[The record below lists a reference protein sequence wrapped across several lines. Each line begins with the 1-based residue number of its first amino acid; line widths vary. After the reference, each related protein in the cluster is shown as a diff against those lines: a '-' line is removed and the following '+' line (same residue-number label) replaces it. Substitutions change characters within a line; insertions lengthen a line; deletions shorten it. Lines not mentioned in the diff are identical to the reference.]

1 MTTECA
7 ESVGAAKGD
16 EFDVL
21 KQGWSAF
28 DVDGKGYI
36 NADDLRRVCRQ
47 MGYKVSPR

>member
-1 MTTECA
+1 
-7 ESVGAAKGD
+7 
-16 EFDVL
+16 VL

-47 MGYKVSPR
+47 MGYKASPR